1 MVNVTKIRQLAKEKG
16 ISIPYLCELC
26 GRSRGWF
33 RDVAG
38 NNSDIP
44 EDKLQIIADALG
56 TTTDYLRDKS
66 EQKNKAPDLQ
76 GLTPEQLKLFH
87 LYAALDERQKEV
99 ISELLDSML
108 RSHDKDI

>member
-16 ISIPYLCELC
+16 ITLTHLCSLC
-26 GRSRGWF
+26 GQQRGWIK
-33 RDVAG
+33 DIA
-38 NNSDIP
+38 NKNLDIP
-44 EDKLQIIADALG
+44 EDKLQIIADDLG